1 MPQSGDSNLL
11 REHIRGE
18 MANKISQCN
27 SCARLFDSKK
37 TLKEHID
44 KTHRITDS
52 KISGLKSLIVIL
64 LPITDW
70 FSVVKLLQ

>member
-1 MPQSGDSNLL
+1 
-11 REHIRGE
+11 

-37 TLKEHID
+37 ALKEHID

-52 KISGLKSLIVIL
+52 KIVGLKSLIAIS
-64 LPITDW
+64 LPIFDW
-70 FSVVKLLQ
+70 FYVVELLQ

>member
-1 MPQSGDSNLL
+1 
-11 REHIRGE
+11 

-27 SCARLFDSKK
+27 SCARFFDSKK
-37 TLKEHID
+37 ALKEHID

-52 KISGLKSLIVIL
+52 KIAGLKSLIVIL

-70 FSVVKLLQ
+70 FSVAELLRQ

>member
-1 MPQSGDSNLL
+1 
-11 REHIRGE
+11 

-27 SCARLFDSKK
+27 ICARIFDSRKA
-37 TLKEHID
+37 LKEHID

-52 KISGLKSLIVIL
+52 KILGLKSLIVIL

-70 FSVVKLLQ
+70 FSVVELLHQ